1 MGYSKQNERVG
12 VSIYKTRHSKNAMKN
27 CFTPTLVLMIFFTAV
42 AADAQESGQRSKTR
56 YGIEM
61 NYFATGSGFKPGSEL
76 YLTVI
81 PDNRKLL
88 SMGLYFSP
96 DQRKLTGFT
105 IQHERSLYRVHG
117 DRIPR
122 IMPFA
127 FYNLIYRKTTMHE
140 ILVNKEIEGPM
151 ASYASIEHH
160 IGVGANIRLGAG
172 FYFKAETGYGIYL
185 GSIGRPSAP
194 DAATGVISGTNGFGA
209 LAKVGF
215 GYYF

>member
-1 MGYSKQNERVG
+1 
-12 VSIYKTRHSKNAMKN
+12 MKN
-27 CFTPTLVLMIFFTAV
+27 CYVPVLLFMFFIAATAMN
-42 AADAQESGQRSKTR
+42 AQQPGRQSKTR
-56 YGIEM
+56 YGVEM

-76 YLTVI
+76 YVTVI

-96 DQRKLTGFT
+96 DQKRLSGFT
-105 IQHERSLYRVHG
+105 LQHERSLYHIHG

-127 FYNLIYRKTTMHE
+127 FYNLIYRKTNMHE
-140 ILVNKEIEGPM
+140 ILENKEITGEM
-151 ASYASIEHH
+151 ATYASIEHH
-160 IGVGANIRLGAG
+160 IGIGANIRLGAG

-185 GSIGRPSAP
+185 GSIGRPSSP
-194 DAATGVISGTNGFGA
+194 DPVTREISGTNGFGGI
-209 LAKVGF
+209 AKVGF

>member
-1 MGYSKQNERVG
+1 
-12 VSIYKTRHSKNAMKN
+12 MKKYY
-27 CFTPTLVLMIFFTAV
+27 TPVLVLMIFFTA
-42 AADAQESGQRSKTR
+42 AAANAQETIQYRKTR
-56 YGIEM
+56 YGVEM
-61 NYFATGSGFKPGSEL
+61 NCFATGSGFKPGSEL

-88 SMGLYFSP
+88 SLGLYFSP
-96 DQRKLTGFT
+96 DQKKLSGFT
-105 IQHERSLYRVHG
+105 IQHERSLYRIHG

-151 ASYASIEHH
+151 ATYASIEHH
-160 IGVGANIRLGAG
+160 IGVGANIRLGGG
-172 FYFKAETGYGIYL
+172 FYLKAETGYGIYL
-185 GSIGRPSAP
+185 GSIKKPSAP
-194 DAATGVISGTNGFGA
+194 DAITGEISGTNGFGA